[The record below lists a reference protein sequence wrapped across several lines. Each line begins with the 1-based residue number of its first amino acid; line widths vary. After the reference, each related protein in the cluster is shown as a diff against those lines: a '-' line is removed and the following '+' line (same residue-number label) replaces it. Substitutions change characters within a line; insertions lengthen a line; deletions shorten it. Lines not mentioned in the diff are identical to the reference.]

1 MGLTCM
7 LGDIT
12 NVKADA
18 IVNAANTSLLG
29 GGGVDGAIH
38 RVAGPELLEE
48 CRALHGC
55 RTGEAK
61 ITKGYRLLAHYV
73 IHTPGPIWHGGNQNE
88 ADLLKNSYYNSL
100 QLAEQYQCKTV
111 AFPSISTGVYR
122 YPLGLA
128 APIAVNTITEFLKTS
143 HYVQDVIMVC
153 FDSVTKQAYEDAMM
167 V

>member
-1 MGLTCM
+1 MGLSCI

-12 NVKADA
+12 KIKADA

-29 GGGVDGAIH
+29 GGGVDEAIH
-38 RVAGPELLEE
+38 RAAGPELLQE
-48 CRALHGC
+48 CRTLHGC

-61 ITKGYRLLAHYV
+61 ITKGYQLPAYYV
-73 IHTPGPIWHGGNQNE
+73 IHTPGPIWYGGNQNE

-100 QLAEQYQCKTV
+100 WLAEQYQCKTV

-122 YPLGLA
+122 YPLELA

-153 FDSVTKQAYEDAMM
+153 FDPVTKQAYEDAMM
-167 V
+167 A

>member
-1 MGLTCM
+1 MKRNLLIGVLCIILIATNTAMCFAS
-7 LGDIT
+7 GDGSSLKGIET
-12 NVKADA
+12 VNVRNGNDLFYD
-18 IVNAANTSLLG
+18 S
-29 GGGVDGAIH
+29 DGNFC
-38 RVAGPELLEE
+38 V
-48 CRALHGC
+48 
-55 RTGEAK
+55 TQ
-61 ITKGYRLLAHYV
+61 T
-73 IHTPGPIWHGGNQNE
+73 WSE
-88 ADLLKNSYYNSL
+88 ADLLKNSYFNSL

-153 FDSVTKQAYEDAMM
+153 FDPVTKQAYEDAMM